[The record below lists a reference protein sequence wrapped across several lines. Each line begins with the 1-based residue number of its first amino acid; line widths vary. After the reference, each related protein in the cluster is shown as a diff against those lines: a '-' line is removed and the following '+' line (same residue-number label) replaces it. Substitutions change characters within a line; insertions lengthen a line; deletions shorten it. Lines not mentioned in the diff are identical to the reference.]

1 MKQINH
7 WILALMLS
15 ILGSVSAW
23 AQSGPTFSGAGTE
36 ANPYVLTTTEDMKWL
51 MDNYR
56 LSTQYNGLY
65 LHDSYFVL
73 GNDIDI
79 SSIGNWTPL
88 DGPTINSQS
97 ASFCGTFDG
106 RNHAIIGLTCTGNYC
121 GFFYSLSTCLIQ
133 NLEMRNV
140 NLQSTSSNTGAIS
153 CTGYRFNQSNVKLFT
168 LRNIKVSGKISTK
181 YSRIGGLVGSEAA
194 GYFYDCTNE
203 ADITAT
209 EGFVGGLFGQQ
220 SNGSVVVSG
229 CVNKGTIT
237 SQSGYAGGLAGCLKN
252 GQVINCLNAGNI
264 ESNNYNNGGI
274 IGSSGSTIDN
284 PTVIVSSCLNLAN
297 VKGSNYVGHI
307 VGGSDNK
314 LYIYNCLWDKN
325 ATLTR
330 SVYNV
335 TSDYCGYVDTGEMV
349 SDLCLGMT
357 TSELSSGLAAFILQG
372 SQTGTKW
379 SQRIGTDALPQPG
392 SNHQVYLASGRVHCD
407 GSTEA
412 ASYSN
417 SPSALAI
424 EEHHMENGF
433 CQNCDK
439 TEIPEQVDGWYEI
452 ASVGHLLWLR
462 DEVNIRHKQNLK
474 IRQIADI
481 DLSCVCGPEKGSWE
495 PIGNSSGMGE
505 GTYYLNKSK
514 YDGQNHKISNLYI
527 HDEEADY
534 FEGLFGNA
542 NESEIS
548 NLILENAVV
557 EAPNCTNVG
566 ALVGNSAYT
575 PATISNIQVTGTGH
589 VVGYV
594 NVGGIVGHIH
604 GGTAVDNCSNYCP
617 VTGVSGPGG
626 IVGYVENGSWVTD
639 CYNGSSATIT
649 ATMNY
654 AGGIVGSSNTVN
666 LARCTNL
673 ADVTALENAAGIV
686 GYVSYRG
693 SSVEDCYSA
702 GTITSTNPAG
712 IAARFYSNGISHCLF
727 TGTVV
732 QQGPADDFGLI
743 LGYCNSEYVSLHPDN
758 YFSTSCKLIKQGVE
772 QELLGSVFNSV
783 RHDTPLGE
791 AVTPQDMEDGLIAF
805 KLQGT
810 RKDFVWG
817 QGLGGDKVPMINTLQ
832 HPTYKVY
839 VLSGTVDC
847 RLEPQTALTFANSK
861 GAEAVYLDHVFHTDG
876 ICTVCHGYQMPELQ
890 GNTYLIYNVGNMA
903 AFRDFVNEAEVNRS
917 ANASLQADIDLS
929 CICGPEKGNFMP
941 FDDFKGS
948 FYGNNHKIS
957 GFYYDNDL
965 ELNKK
970 GYIGLFASAGASNE
984 TTYIRDLEVEGTVNT
999 RNYDFSGILVAQAR
1013 GNLHLENCVTRG
1025 TVYGRNYA
1033 GGLIGYLCEK
1043 VTLSHCKNFA
1053 DMKCGGGTGVAGIVG
1068 QYYHDYTDSS
1078 NPTLIEDV
1086 TNFGNIEG
1094 DDLTAGIIGYRRQS
1108 DYLILKNVANFGDI
1122 SAERAGGIVGS
1133 SGNNTIIDG
1142 AFISANVIGEFEAA
1156 LTNPGRKNT
1165 NCAVNRAF
1173 YDANST
1179 LTLGGEQKDITLT
1192 ADDGM
1197 AIAVAHAD
1205 VEGGKA
1211 AALLGEGWG
1220 QELGKDK
1227 WPIVGGPRVWWGQY
1241 LGHAVE
1247 KPVYNTP
1254 RGSNTEQLMEEYEP
1268 HHILGGVCT
1277 ICSRIN
1283 GEEVVYKPNH
1293 VYDAEG
1299 WTSSNHAHNSM
1310 ESHSWVITGAKDGD
1324 KLTFNAKTDTENG
1337 YDWLYYYITKPG
1349 ETSRVMLDKL
1359 SGSTD
1364 KLVEIDLTVDG
1375 TYILEVEYSKD
1386 ISNSSGKDEVSVF
1399 NVTGPCLVNNGIK
1412 GDING
1417 DTVFDK
1423 KDVDALRDIIKR
1435 YTVPEDIKGDFN
1447 GDGRTTISDLNIM
1460 LKVLNAK

>member
-15 ILGSVSAW
+15 ILGSVSVW

-297 VKGSNYVGHI
+297 VKGSSYVGHI

-335 TSDYCGYVDTGEMV
+335 TSDYCGYVKSGEMV

-407 GSTEA
+407 GSAET

-505 GTYYLNKSK
+505 GTYYLYKSK

-527 HDEEADY
+527 HDEEANY
-534 FEGLFGNA
+534 FKGLFGNA
-542 NESEIS
+542 NESAIS

-566 ALVGNSAYT
+566 ALVGNSGYT
-575 PATISNIQVTGTGH
+575 PATINNIQVTGTGH
-589 VVGYV
+589 VVGSG

-604 GGTAVDNCSNYCP
+604 SGTVVSNCSNYCP

-626 IVGYVENGSWVTD
+626 IAGFVENGSWVTD

-649 ATMNY
+649 ATGNY
-654 AGGIVGSSNTVN
+654 AGGIVGSSNTIN

-673 ADVTALENAAGIV
+673 ADVTAHEYAAGIL
-686 GYVSYRG
+686 GYAGNSG
-693 SSVEDCYSA
+693 SSLADCYSA

-712 IAARFYSNGISHCLF
+712 IVARFYSNGITHCLF
-727 TGTVV
+727 TGNVV
-732 QQGPADDFGLI
+732 QQGTADDFGLI
-743 LGYCNSEYVSLHPDN
+743 LGYCGTSYVSGHSDN

-783 RHDTPLGE
+783 RYETPLGE
-791 AVTPQDMEDGLIAF
+791 AVTPQDMENGPIAF

-817 QGLGGDKVPMINTLQ
+817 QGLGVDKVPMINTLQ
-832 HPTYKVY
+832 HPTHQVY
-839 VLSGTVDC
+839 LLYGTVDC
-847 RLEPQTALTFANSK
+847 RLEPQTPWGFANSK

-890 GNTYLIYNVGNMA
+890 GNTYLIYNAGNMA

-941 FDDFKGS
+941 IDYFKGS
-948 FYGNNHKIS
+948 FYGNNHKIT
-957 GFYYDNDL
+957 GFYFDNYL
-965 ELNKK
+965 ALNKRSN
-970 GYIGLFASAGASNE
+970 IGLFGYAGVSNE
-984 TTYIRDLEVEGTVNT
+984 TTHIQDLEVEGTIYT
-999 RNYDFSGILVAQAR
+999 RAYDNSAILVAHAQ
-1013 GNLHLENCVTRG
+1013 GKLKVENCVTRG
-1025 TVYGRNYA
+1025 TVYGRHNA
-1033 GGLIGYLCEK
+1033 GGVIGYLGEE
-1043 VTLSHCKNFA
+1043 VTLSHCTNYA
-1053 DMKCGGGTGVAGIVG
+1053 ALKCSGTGVAGIVG
-1068 QYYHDYTDSS
+1068 NYIHYNNGSS
-1078 NPTLIEDV
+1078 NPVLMEGV
-1086 TNFGNIEG
+1086 SNFGNIEG
-1094 DDLTAGIIGYRRQS
+1094 SSLVAGIIGYRQAA
-1108 DYLILKNVANFGDI
+1108 DYLTLKNVANYGDVKG
-1122 SAERAGGIVGS
+1122 ERVGGLIGS
-1133 SGNNTIIDG
+1133 SNNNTTIDG
-1142 AFISANVIGEFEAA
+1142 AFISANINGEYEAA
-1156 LTNPGRKNT
+1156 LTNLGRKASPDIYRVYYDNT
-1165 NCAVNRAF
+1165 
-1173 YDANST
+1173 ST
-1179 LTLGGEQKDITLT
+1179 LTLGGEQQDISLS
-1192 ADDGM
+1192 ADDGK
-1197 AIAVAHAD
+1197 AIAISHAD
-1205 VEGGKA
+1205 VEKGKA
-1211 AALLGEGWG
+1211 TFILGKGWG

-1227 WPIVGGPRVWWGQY
+1227 WPMVGGPRVWWGQY

-1254 RGSNTEQLMEEYEP
+1254 RGSNTEHLMEEYEP
-1268 HHILGGVCT
+1268 HHIVGGVCT

-1283 GEEVVYKPNH
+1283 GEDVVYEPHH
-1293 VYDAEG
+1293 VYDADG
-1299 WTSSNHAHNSM
+1299 WTSNNHAHNSM

-1349 ETSRVMLDKL
+1349 ETSRVMLDRL

-1386 ISNSSGKDEVSVF
+1386 TSNSVGKDEVSVF
-1399 NVTGPCLVNNGIK
+1399 NVTGPSLVNNGIK